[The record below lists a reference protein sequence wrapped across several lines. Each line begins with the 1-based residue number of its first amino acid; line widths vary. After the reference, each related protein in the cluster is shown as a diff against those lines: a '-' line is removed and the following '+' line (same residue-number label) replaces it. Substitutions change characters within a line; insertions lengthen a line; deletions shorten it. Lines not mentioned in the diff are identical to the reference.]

1 MPNLLHTRFES
12 LRERN
17 GCDAAWSQ
25 VVVQDSRNT
34 ATIISQLPGTVS
46 DERTPSRDEWWVVLA
61 GEAVMRNPDGD
72 IDTTEGDIVVA
83 EPGTTYTVATTAN
96 TPSVRI
102 LVTDTNAS

>member
-61 GEAVMRNPDGD
+61 GEAVMRNARRRPRH
-72 IDTTEGDIVVA
+72 V
-83 EPGTTYTVATTAN
+83 
-96 TPSVRI
+96 
-102 LVTDTNAS
+102 